1 MASRPRGPRPA
12 PPEAER
18 PLGDIV
24 SDVTD
29 RASLL
34 VREEIELAKAE
45 LRIKGE
51 RLGKGAAAGAAAA
64 VFGLF
69 TLVYF
74 LHALAY
80 FLGEV
85 LFGEAIW
92 LGYLVVTVILFVL
105 GVVAA
110 VLARRFIR
118 RGTPPK
124 PEMAIEEARR
134 TREVI
139 EEARR

>member
-24 SDVTD
+24 SDVSQK
-29 RASLL
+29 ASLL

-45 LRIKGE
+45 MRIKAA
-51 RLGKGAAAGAAAA
+51 RLARGAAAGAAAA
-64 VFGLF
+64 VFGVF
-69 TLVYF
+69 TLIYL
-74 LHALAY
+74 LHGVAY

-92 LGYLVVTVILFVL
+92 LGYLIVTIVLLVL
-105 GVVAA
+105 GAVAG
-110 VLARRFIR
+110 LMARRFIQ
-118 RGTPPK
+118 RGTPPT
-124 PEMAIEEARR
+124 PQMAIEEAKETRR
-134 TREVI
+134 VI
-139 EEARR
+139 EEARH